1 MGRLGVSKDR
11 KILSEEELNAYRQ
24 ILLFEIQCRE
34 GMSVNSFCDQ
44 LSEIKIEEADIIE
57 KKNQK
62 EIISDSKVS
71 YSSKT
76 AKRCFDDQEKAKR
89 DYEWFFRAGTKAL
102 EIDEVVMYNMIDDYL
117 ELEEQEPVTLDL
129 YREKIRP
136 SIGEYKALYESAREQ
151 AFANTK
157 LGKNILLLSR
167 LIREQYTYIPQ
178 LVALYNVFYN
188 FTPEMQS
195 FFNAYMEMWEINS
208 ADSNDGKP
216 DTIGLAEINDKIDS
230 MTEYEASKPDYKYL
244 FILKE
249 MLNLPLKELED
260 YYKLLCTHG
269 YFERRITISDF
280 RNKKINANWLG
291 CILDYYSLLTPREQ
305 SEFFY
310 VAVKFTFVKDKQ
322 SVIQFIKAY

>member
-89 DYEWFFRAGTKAL
+89 DYEWFFRAGTKVL

-136 SIGEYKALYESAREQ
+136 NIEKYKELYETSREQ
-151 AFANTK
+151 EFANTK
-157 LGKNILLLSR
+157 SGKNILLLSK

-195 FFNAYMEMWEINS
+195 FFDAYMELRETNS
-208 ADSNDGKP
+208 EDSSDRKI
-216 DTIGLAEINDKIDS
+216 IGLAEINDKIES
-230 MTEYEASKPDYKYL
+230 MTEYEASKPDYDYL

-260 YYKLLCTHG
+260 YYKTLCTHG
-269 YFERRITISDF
+269 YFEKHITISDF
-280 RNKKINANWLG
+280 RNKKVNANWLG
-291 CILDYYSLLTPREQ
+291 CILDYYSLLNPREY

-310 VAVKFTFVKDKQ
+310 VAVKFTFVKGKE
-322 SVIQFIKAY
+322 SVIRFIKAY

>member
-76 AKRCFDDQEKAKR
+76 AKRCFDDQKKAKR
-89 DYEWFFRAGTKAL
+89 DYEWFFRAGTKVL

-136 SIGEYKALYESAREQ
+136 NIEKYKELYETSREQ
-151 AFANTK
+151 EFANTK
-157 LGKNILLLSR
+157 SGKNILLLSK

-195 FFNAYMEMWEINS
+195 FFDAYMELRETNS
-208 ADSNDGKP
+208 EDSSDRKI
-216 DTIGLAEINDKIDS
+216 IGLAEINDKIES
-230 MTEYEASKPDYKYL
+230 MTEYEASKPDYDYL

-260 YYKLLCTHG
+260 YYKTLCTHG
-269 YFERRITISDF
+269 YFEKHITISDF
-280 RNKKINANWLG
+280 RNKKVNANWLG
-291 CILDYYSLLTPREQ
+291 CILDYYSLLNPREY

-310 VAVKFTFVKDKQ
+310 VAVKFTFVKDKE
-322 SVIQFIKAY
+322 SVIRFIKAY